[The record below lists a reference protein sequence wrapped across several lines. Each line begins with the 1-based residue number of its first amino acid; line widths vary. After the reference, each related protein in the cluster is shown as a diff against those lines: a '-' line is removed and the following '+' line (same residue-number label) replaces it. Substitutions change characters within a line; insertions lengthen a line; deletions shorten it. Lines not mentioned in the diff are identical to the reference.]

1 MRIQIWSYNYHPEP
15 QGIGPL
21 STVMAEQLAA
31 RGHDVLVVTAHP
43 HYPQNAWGTR
53 WRPSRERRHGVAI
66 LRLPLW
72 IGRETAAE
80 RVRQEVSFTLAE
92 SAAAPVL
99 PACDVMVGVSPS
111 FPALAP
117 CMAVSR
123 VRRTPWVLW
132 LQDLVTDAAASTGLL
147 PSGLLLA
154 AARRLE
160 LAAYASAARI
170 VAISESFRGNLVRKG
185 VPDAKIVRIFNSMT
199 VQLDGTAPRRE
210 VGSPPRLINMGNIG
224 RSQGLDRIVDAFESS
239 SALADRDARLVIA
252 GHGVEAAA
260 VRARVRSE
268 RVTLTGVLD
277 AESLD
282 RELRQA
288 ALGVVS
294 QRPDVAEF
302 NLPSKLMNY
311 MAYGLPVLASVR
323 PDSETARIVHHSGAG
338 WVADA
343 NDPDAFADT
352 AARLLDDPAALDRA
366 SAAARAFALAHFHPR
381 TVAERFEQVLLE
393 AVNPSRVPASA
404 RL

>member
-21 STVMAEQLAA
+21 STVMAEELAA
-31 RGHDVLVVTAHP
+31 RGHDVLVVTAYP
-43 HYPQNAWGTR
+43 HYPHNAWGTR

-117 CMAVSR
+117 CMAASR
-123 VRRTPWVLW
+123 LRRTPWVLW

-147 PSGLLLA
+147 PSGPLLA

-199 VQLDGTAPRRE
+199 VQLDGAAPRRE

-224 RSQGLDRIVDAFESS
+224 RSQGLDRIVDAFERS
-239 SALADRDARLVIA
+239 SALADHDARLVIA

-294 QRPDVAEF
+294 QRPDVVEF

-338 WVADA
+338 WVADT

-352 AARLLDDPAALDRA
+352 AARLLDDPAALERA
-366 SAAARAFALAHFHPR
+366 SAAARAFALSHFHPR

-393 AVNPSRVPASA
+393 AVNRSRVPSSA
-404 RL
+404 LL